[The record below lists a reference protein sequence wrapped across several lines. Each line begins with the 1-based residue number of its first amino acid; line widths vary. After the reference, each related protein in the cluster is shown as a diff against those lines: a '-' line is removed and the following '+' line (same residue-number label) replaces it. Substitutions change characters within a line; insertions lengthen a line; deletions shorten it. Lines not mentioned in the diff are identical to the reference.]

1 MLQDGTVKIGEWQ
14 AGKRTHWLNE
24 GVTAGNN
31 SSNRLILTQFIKVE
45 MLKYTI
51 FKSKIIYKG
60 EEGVGLTL
68 KAWNE

>member
-31 SSNRLILTQFIKVE
+31 SSNR
-45 MLKYTI
+45 
-51 FKSKIIYKG
+51 
-60 EEGVGLTL
+60 
-68 KAWNE
+68 